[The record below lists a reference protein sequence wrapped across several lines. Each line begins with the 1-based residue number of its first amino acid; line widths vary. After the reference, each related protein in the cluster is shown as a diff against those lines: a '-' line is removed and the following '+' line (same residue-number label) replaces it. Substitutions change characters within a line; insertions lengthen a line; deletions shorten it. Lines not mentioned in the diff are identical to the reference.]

1 MRMSSESDERTK
13 PNSGVDSPSVDDGI
27 EGNVG
32 GNGPLKKGP
41 WTSAEDAI
49 LVEYVTKHGEGNW
62 NAVQKHSGLARCGKS
77 CRLRWANHLRP
88 DLKKGAFTPE
98 EERRIIELHAK
109 MGNKWAR
116 MAAELPGRTDN
127 EIKNYWNTRIKR
139 RQRAGLP
146 IYPADICLQSLNDN
160 LQSDDMSNLS
170 SSNVHH
176 PELMPINNFDIPAV
190 EFKNMELNHHIY
202 TPALLDFPASN
213 LLDIPAS
220 SLLTQSLN
228 SSYHNK
234 SLLPTVHPSKRLRGS
249 EPMFPGLN
257 APICNVFPGGNQYH
271 IDSSM
276 QIGKSSVFSAYD
288 QNPAAD
294 HARTSSLPNGSHAI
308 SNGNSSSEPSWAMKL
323 ELPSLQTQ
331 MGTWGSPSPSSP
343 LPFFESVDILIQTPP
358 NEHMNSCNLSP
369 QNSGLLD
376 AVLYESE
383 TMRNSKSNGG
393 VQQTPH
399 ASTVAVNTMDDSA
412 QALHETEWRAYEEQL
427 SPLGHSSSSVF
438 SESTPISGNSLDEP
452 FPTGTLPVKDE
463 AINGGLVPYDNNIEM
478 RNQMIFSR
486 PDLLLASNC
495 FSPLKH
501 PTKEHTLKDAIGTIL
516 GGDLSRDCKKVDAV
530 ATPSAQGHDH
540 DSGAWNAMPTV

>member
-1 MRMSSESDERTK
+1 MVYIGEEMSSESDEKTN
-13 PNSGVDSPSVDDGI
+13 PNSSVDSPSADDAI

-116 MAAELPGRTDN
+116 MAVELPGRTDN

-146 IYPADICLQSLNDN
+146 VYPPDICMHSLELDED
-160 LQSDDMSNLS
+160 LQSDNMNNLS
-170 SSNVHH
+170 SGNVHH
-176 PELMPINNFDIPAV
+176 PDLMPMNTFDIPPV
-190 EFKNMELNHHIY
+190 EFKSLELNRQIY
-202 TPALLDFPASN
+202 TPGILDFPGGN
-213 LLDIPAS
+213 LIDMPAS
-220 SLLTQSLN
+220 SLLPQGLHSP
-228 SSYHNK
+228 YHNK
-234 SLLPTVHPSKRLRGS
+234 PLHPTVHQPKRLRGS
-249 EPMFPGLN
+249 ELLFPGLN
-257 APICNVFPGGNQYH
+257 APMCNAFPGENQYQS
-271 IDSSM
+271 DSCM
-276 QIGKSSVFSAYD
+276 QIGKSSVFPAYD
-288 QNPAAD
+288 HNPATD
-294 HARTSSLPNGSHAI
+294 HVRSSSLPNDSHTVI
-308 SNGNSSSEPSWAMKL
+308 NCHPSSEPAWAMKL

-343 LPFFESVDILIQTPP
+343 LPYYENVDILIQSPP
-358 NEHMNSCNLSP
+358 NEQMQSCNLSS

-383 TMRNSKSNGG
+383 TMKNPKSNN
-393 VQQTPH
+393 VQNTPH
-399 ASTVAVNTMDDSA
+399 FSSVPVNTMDDSA
-412 QALHETEWRAYEEQL
+412 HALREAEWRAYDEQL

-438 SESTPISGNSLDEP
+438 SESTPLSGNSLDEP
-452 FPTGTLPVKDE
+452 FSAGPLPVKED
-463 AINGGLVPYDNNIEM
+463 ARHGGLGTYDDKVETG
-478 RNQMIFSR
+478 NQMIFPR
-486 PDLLLASNC
+486 PDFMLASNC
-495 FSPLKH
+495 FGPVKH
-501 PTKEHTLKDAIGTIL
+501 P
-516 GGDLSRDCKKVDAV
+516 
-530 ATPSAQGHDH
+530 P
-540 DSGAWNAMPTV
+540 N